1 MTVRR
6 FTGRHMLVIMLAFFG
21 TVVAVNFSMAWLA
34 SSTFGGTVVDNSYV
48 ASQRFNGWLAAG
60 RAQRALGWSVKID
73 LDTVRH
79 VRIAARLPDGAVVTG
94 IATHPLGRVPEQA
107 LAFVATRDGGWR
119 SAAPL
124 PAGRFHIRIDVRAAG
139 RVAAFGG
146 EVPA

>member
-6 FTGRHMLVIMLAFFG
+6 FTGRHMLITMLAFFG
-21 TVVAVNFSMAWLA
+21 TIVAVNFTMAWLA

-60 RAQRALGWSVKID
+60 RAQQALGWSVRID
-73 LDTVRH
+73 LDAGRH
-79 VRIAARLPDGAVVTG
+79 VRIAARIPDGAAVSG
-94 IATHPLGRVPEQA
+94 IATHPLGRIPEQA
-107 LAFVATRDGGWR
+107 LAFVAMGNGAWR

-124 PAGRFHIRIDVRAAG
+124 PAGRFHVRIDIRTPGQA
-139 RVAAFGG
+139 AAFGD